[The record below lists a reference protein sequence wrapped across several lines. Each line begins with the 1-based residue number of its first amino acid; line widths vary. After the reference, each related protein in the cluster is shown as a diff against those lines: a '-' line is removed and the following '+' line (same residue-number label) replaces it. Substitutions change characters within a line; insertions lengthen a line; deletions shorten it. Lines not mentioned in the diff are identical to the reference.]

1 MESIGNDIGNGKNSW
16 RIFIAIPLPKEM
28 KQKVDSLCRSYR
40 DQLSFRKWVYVED
53 YHITVQFLGDTETS
67 RIEQLKEVLEQA
79 LLEHKRFKLEAVGL
93 GTFGRDAQPRVLWAG
108 VEGDMSALHGLHQ
121 IIISANTRLGYVA
134 EERPYHPHITMA
146 RKYREEEKL
155 EKELLNSMNNE
166 ASFGSWLVDRIVL
179 YRTNLGKIPMYEEI
193 ASIPLK

>member
-1 MESIGNDIGNGKNSW
+1 
-16 RIFIAIPLPKEM
+16 
-28 KQKVDSLCRSYR
+28 
-40 DQLSFRKWVYVED
+40 
-53 YHITVQFLGDTETS
+53 
-67 RIEQLKEVLEQA
+67 
-79 LLEHKRFKLEAVGL
+79 
-93 GTFGRDAQPRVLWAG
+93 
-108 VEGDMSALHGLHQ
+108 MSALHGLHQ